1 MIRSFRQLFFVFRLV
16 YKADPYRLPFC
27 FLYHL
32 WVTFVNLVFLTLLPR
47 WLIVAYEQKISWF
60 RVLAVLL
67 LLWIS
72 QIGYSLYSNYYNQ
85 IIKPVSDERIYH
97 FIQKDIFFN
106 SLSVPFFRLDEPEY
120 YNDFMK
126 AGREAKSRI
135 TSVMDQT
142 FGLILDF
149 ISLFIL
155 LYVMAR
161 IHICFVFLALLAFF
175 LPILWKSRLNQL
187 IFHGDMEALN
197 EERKAVYVNRA
208 FFLKQYSREI
218 KISNISKV
226 LLKQFSDAM
235 KGLREI
241 RKQYG
246 LKITLLQMLSFFFH
260 DILCYALF
268 VLLAVYLLYHRS
280 VLLGDFV
287 LAITSL
293 SVLTDRMNFC
303 LNGFFTLRNAG
314 NYLDNLKVFL
324 SPESCLPEKRHQES
338 FQKDSGQTQK
348 ITPFFPGGEHQ
359 KTEFSSL
366 KLCGLTFRYNGCSQ
380 YALKGISLTIHKG
393 QHIALIGENG
403 AGKSTLI
410 KLLLGLYMPQSGKI
424 LFNDHS
430 LLDCHIT
437 AYRKLFSVIFQDFS
451 FFSAGIAQN
460 IVLDLQ
466 WDKSELDDAL
476 EQSLYRKDPYLNK
489 IPLDTCMTKE
499 FDEDGIVLSG
509 GQAQKLVITRAFLKS
524 PFVLMDEPSS
534 ELDAASEQKLNELI
548 LRNSMKKGV
557 LIISHRLTTTRQAD
571 RILVLSHGKKVE
583 EGSHT
588 ELMQRKG
595 HYYHMFMTQANQ
607 YQ

>member
-1 MIRSFRQLFFVFRLV
+1 
-16 YKADPYRLPFC
+16 
-27 FLYHL
+27 
-32 WVTFVNLVFLTLLPR
+32 
-47 WLIVAYEQKISWF
+47 
-60 RVLAVLL
+60 
-67 LLWIS
+67 
-72 QIGYSLYSNYYNQ
+72 
-85 IIKPVSDERIYH
+85 
-97 FIQKDIFFN
+97 
-106 SLSVPFFRLDEPEY
+106 
-120 YNDFMK
+120 
-126 AGREAKSRI
+126 
-135 TSVMDQT
+135 
-142 FGLILDF
+142 
-149 ISLFIL
+149 
-155 LYVMAR
+155 
-161 IHICFVFLALLAFF
+161 
-175 LPILWKSRLNQL
+175 
-187 IFHGDMEALN
+187 MEALK
-197 EERKAVYVNRA
+197 EERKAEYVNRA

-226 LLKQFSDAM
+226 LQKQFSDAM

-241 RKQYG
+241 RRQYG

-509 GQAQKLVITRAFLKS
+509 GQAQKLVITKAFLKS

-534 ELDAASEQKLNELI
+534 ELNAASEQKLNELI

>member
-1 MIRSFRQLFFVFRLV
+1 IGLRILLTHQLMVTHTISIGEYTASTFAVWSLFSGLNGLSSSLHSLSEHSMKADKIFRFLKEEPQIYVKGKMEPRLQKQNKILCQNLSFR
-16 YKADPYRLPFC
+16 YP
-27 FLYHL
+27 
-32 WVTFVNLVFLTLLPR
+32 
-47 WLIVAYEQKISWF
+47 
-60 RVLAVLL
+60 
-67 LLWIS
+67 
-72 QIGYSLYSNYYNQ
+72 GNQ
-85 IIKPVSDERIYH
+85 
-97 FIQKDIFFN
+97 
-106 SLSVPFFRLDEPEY
+106 
-120 YNDFMK
+120 DF
-126 AGREAKSRI
+126 AIE
-135 TSVMDQT
+135 
-142 FGLILDF
+142 
-149 ISLFIL
+149 
-155 LYVMAR
+155 
-161 IHICFVFLALLAFF
+161 
-175 LPILWKSRLNQL
+175 N
-187 IFHGDMEALN
+187 
-197 EERKAVYVNRA
+197 
-208 FFLKQYSREI
+208 
-218 KISNISKV
+218 
-226 LLKQFSDAM
+226 
-235 KGLREI
+235 
-241 RKQYG
+241 
-246 LKITLLQMLSFFFH
+246 LSFE
-260 DILCYALF
+260 L
-268 VLLAVYLLYHRS
+268 RQ
-280 VLLGDFV
+280 GET
-287 LAITSL
+287 LAI
-293 SVLTDRMNFC
+293 V
-303 LNGFFTLRNAG
+303 
-314 NYLDNLKVFL
+314 
-324 SPESCLPEKRHQES
+324 
-338 FQKDSGQTQK
+338 
-348 ITPFFPGGEHQ
+348 
-359 KTEFSSL
+359 
-366 KLCGLTFRYNGCSQ
+366 
-380 YALKGISLTIHKG
+380 
-393 QHIALIGENG
+393 GENG
-403 AGKSTLI
+403 SGKSTLI

>member
-187 IFHGDMEALN
+187 IFHGDMEALK
-197 EERKAVYVNRA
+197 EERKAEYVNRA